1 MSIAVRFLRSFAF
14 ILILILCL
22 GTLQYLNFK
31 PDTGFL
37 KLKQFAVKTGFYLPA
52 FYAHIFG
59 ASTILIAG
67 ALQFSKKIQ
76 SRANWHRMLGKVYV
90 FGVLFFAAPGAYVMT
105 FFIHRGTGVF
115 ISFFVQN
122 TLWVTF
128 TLLAFLYIKDRK
140 IEAHIMMMHRSY
152 ALAFAAVTL
161 RFYIWVLTVFW
172 SGVGFENNYVIIALA
187 SWIPNLIVAELIN
200 YHQRKNMP
208 AAKGLQ
214 NYFSP

>member
-1 MSIAVRFLRSFAF
+1 MTIAWKVMRYFAF

-22 GTLQYLNFK
+22 GTLQYLSFK
-31 PDTGFL
+31 PDIAFL

-67 ALQFSKKIQ
+67 FFQFFKKAHNYK
-76 SRANWHRMLGKVYV
+76 SWHRILGKVYV

-115 ISFFVQN
+115 ISFLLQN
-122 TLWVTF
+122 TLWVVF
-128 TLLAFLYIKDRK
+128 TVYACLYIKK
-140 IEAHIMMMHRSY
+140 GKVNGHISMMHRSY

-161 RFYIWVLTVFW
+161 RLYIWLFTIL
-172 SGVGFENNYVIIALA
+172 GN
-187 SWIPNLIVAELIN
+187 
-200 YHQRKNMP
+200 
-208 AAKGLQ
+208 
-214 NYFSP
+214 